1 MRKSN
6 VIILDTDINV
16 SVCTVR
22 QMTNEERER
31 YGLPPLEHEDH
42 TVRIIPA
49 VKKEKPKNAI
59 KEETEKMSQKIL
71 KERAALCV
79 SAKKFS
85 QIVGISQPTLSKI
98 ERLKTNA
105 SPETLEKLNEYFKK
119 KDGD

>member
-22 QMTNEERER
+22 QMTNEERKK
-31 YGLPPLEHEDH
+31 YGLPPLEHEDL

-59 KEETEKMSQKIL
+59 KEETKKIS
-71 KERAALCV
+71 ERIRQERSNLRL
-79 SAKKFS
+79 SDTKLAKL
-85 QIVGISQPTLSKI
+85 IGISQPTLSKI

>member
-1 MRKSN
+1 MRRSN
-6 VIILDTDINV
+6 VIVLDRDFNV
-16 SVCTVR
+16 GNCTVR

-49 VKKEKPKNAI
+49 VKKEKQKNAI
-59 KEETEKMSQKIL
+59 KEETKKIS
-71 KERAALCV
+71 ERIRQERSNLRL
-79 SAKKFS
+79 SDTKLAKL
-85 QIVGISQPTLSKI
+85 IGISQPTLSNI
-98 ERLKTNA
+98 ARLKTNA

>member
-22 QMTNEERER
+22 QMTNEEREK
-31 YGLPPLEHEDH
+31 YGLPPLEHEDP

-49 VKKEKPKNAI
+49 LKQEKPKKIIN
-59 KEETEKMSQKIL
+59 EETEKMSQRIL

-79 SAKKFS
+79 STKKFS